1 MSEPPIVLHVFETW
15 SPITS
20 GYVIR
25 SRRVVEHQRDLGI
38 ARPHVLVTSRQH
50 ALAGH
55 ADPTP
60 WGEPV
65 IVAEP
70 SKREVLVRRLR
81 PYDLDAGHL
90 ARAVRDE
97 ARRVKARIV
106 HSHFSSGI
114 GRGALRGA
122 RMAGLPFVSEI
133 RFDLAGAMVSASGN
147 PVIARAEPI
156 LRRRF
161 EGHHRH
167 AEAIVAASH
176 ALGRLATS
184 MAGNVPVFVA
194 PNGADGIERADEV
207 RAKGKVLRQ
216 QLGIDDAV
224 VIGTATNMLAYEG
237 LDRLAPMVADMPDL
251 ALLFVGEGAAL
262 AALKEQTS
270 RLGVRAV
277 FTGRVPAESVP
288 AHIAALD
295 VFAIPRPP
303 STVTAFASPLK
314 LAEAMAIGSAVVAT
328 DQGDI
333 AHMLRDDHGH
343 VVAPDDDAAFA
354 AALRDLIASPERR
367 EVLRE
372 RTRARAKAEM
382 TWAETIRAYE
392 GVYAH
397 VLGTT
402 S

>member
-1 MSEPPIVLHVFETW
+1 MREPPVVLHVFETW

-20 GYVIR
+20 GYVTR
-25 SRRVVEHQRDLGI
+25 SRRVVEHQRELGVSEPRI
-38 ARPHVLVTSRQH
+38 LVTSRQH

-55 ADPTP
+55 ADPDP

-65 IVAEP
+65 SVARP
-70 SKREVLVRRLR
+70 SRREALVRRFR
-81 PYDLDAGHL
+81 SYDLDAKHL
-90 ARAVRDE
+90 AKAVRDE
-97 ARRVKARIV
+97 ARRVGAHVV

-114 GRGALRGA
+114 GRGALKGA
-122 RMAGLPFVSEI
+122 RMAGLPVVSEI
-133 RFDLAGAMVSASGN
+133 RFDLAGAMASASGN
-147 PVIARAEPI
+147 PLVARAEPI

-167 AEAIVAASH
+167 ADAIVAASH

-194 PNGADGIERADEV
+194 PNGADSIERADEV
-207 RAKGKVLRQ
+207 RAEGKALRQ
-216 QLGIDDAV
+216 RLGIDDAV

-237 LDRLAPMVADMPDL
+237 LDRLAPMVRDMPDV

-262 AALKEQTS
+262 VALKEQTA

-277 FTGRVPAESVP
+277 FTGRVPPEAVP

-295 VFAIPRPP
+295 IFAIPRPP

-333 AHMLRDDHGH
+333 AYMLGSDHGR

-354 AALRDLIASPERR
+354 IALRELTTSPELR
-367 EVLRE
+367 EELRE
-372 RTRARAKAEM
+372 RTRARARAEM
-382 TWAETIRAYE
+382 TWADTVRAYKD
-392 GVYAH
+392 VYAH
-397 VLGTT
+397 ALGAA